1 MRGNIGFV
9 VTQYHTELLDFLF
22 ELVHTKYNI
31 ILYIEDDD
39 YNNLTFLRRKFKFIQ
54 KSFLNYFIDDYTNDV
69 CFKYINLSHLE
80 LIVESIKKY
89 KLNNNKILFLVHILE
104 EMTLLQNSFSSFNY
118 FIVSNQLN
126 GDLMIPISNEPFLRL
141 HNLHKIYDNL
151 YKKLGPNKKINIIK
165 IGWMNDID
173 NNIYNKILSLENVQL
188 TIFTRRLTD
197 DLDKL
202 ISKYKNINAQYE
214 KTTEYIHNFIC
225 SNNIK
230 FVLHVP
236 NSVGIW
242 SGSISF
248 ALNNNLILLTNNEAI
263 SNYNIPQEYCLS
275 YELNSDVLQDKLN
288 STYFIDTRDE
298 NILQTYRNKISM
310 ENLSIL
316 EKKLNINNKDN
327 IYIELNNKRVS
338 VNGHAYQDLFVIN
351 VNKFKRSGY
360 FVEIGSAWP
369 KHTNNTYILEKHFD
383 WRGIMI
389 EYDESYLESYITE
402 RPNSVH
408 VIKDATKIDY
418 LELFKQNNVPETV
431 DYLQIDLEV
440 DNESTLQVIKLFDRD
455 VFDKYK
461 FATITFEHDFYR
473 GDFYNTRYISRQI
486 LHKRGYVLLF
496 PDVGIGID
504 TDFSSFEDWWVH
516 PDLVD
521 SEYIKKHY
529 NNNTKSITCNEI
541 IKKMF

>member
-54 KSFLNYFIDDYTNDV
+54 KSFLNYFIEDYQNEV
-69 CFKYINLSHLE
+69 CFKYINLSHLD
-80 LIVESIKKY
+80 LIVKNIKEY
-89 KLNNNKILFLVHILE
+89 KLNNNKILFLVHTLE
-104 EMTLLQNSFSSFNY
+104 EMTLLKNSFSDFNY
-118 FIVSNQLN
+118 FIVSNQLK
-126 GDLMIPISNEPFLRL
+126 GDLMTPISNFPYIGLND
-141 HNLHKIYDNL
+141 HHKMYNDL
-151 YKKLGPNKKINIIK
+151 YEKLGPNKKINIIK

-173 NNIYNKILSLENVQL
+173 SNIYDKILSLKNVQL

-197 DLDKL
+197 DLEKL
-202 ISKYKNINAQYE
+202 ISKYKNIHVQYE
-214 KTTEYIHNFIC
+214 KTTEYIYDYIC

-236 NSVGIW
+236 NSIGIW

-248 ALNNNLILLTNNEAI
+248 ALNNNLILLTNDEAI
-263 SNYNIPQEYCLS
+263 SNYNIPNEYCLS
-275 YELNSDVLQDKLN
+275 YRLNGKDLQTELNSKYL
-288 STYFIDTRDE
+288 IDTRDE
-298 NILQTYRNKISM
+298 NILRLYRNKISM
-310 ENLSIL
+310 ENLSVL
-316 EKKLNINNKDN
+316 EKKLQVNNNDN
-327 IYIELNNKRVS
+327 IYLELNNKKID
-338 VNGHAYQDLFVIN
+338 VNGHAYQDLFVLFAN
-351 VNKFKRSGY
+351 DFKKSGY

-383 WRGIMI
+383 WRGIMV
-389 EYDESYLESYITE
+389 EYDNNYLESYITE
-402 RPNSVH
+402 RPNSIH

-418 LELFKQNNVPETV
+418 LELFKTNNVPEIV

-440 DNESTLQVIKLFDRD
+440 DNESTLKVIKLFDKYI
-455 VFDKYK
+455 FDKYK

-473 GDFYNTRYISRQI
+473 GDFYDTRYISRQI

-504 TDFSSFEDWWVH
+504 TNFSSFEDWWVH

-521 SEYIKKHY
+521 DEFIKKHY
-529 NNNTKSITCNEI
+529 NNTNSITCHQI